1 MDNGFPSPVD
11 PSLELSDPNPNI
23 HELFREFD
31 KRFFWGK
38 LAAVEVKWSPRMTL
52 DRDGHGPEFHKH
64 MYRINGRIGSKISV
78 YHTFHDEVK
87 AQKVHV
93 WKCQGPCQHRPP
105 FYGYVKR
112 SMNRAPGPHDLW
124 HAEHKA
130 NCGGTFVKVLEPP
143 EYTKKK
149 KKGGKQLDKSKDT
162 KTEDKSL
169 DKKKLSDPTKG
180 TPKLTTI
187 FEKSP
192 PNSCPFRN
200 FTPFSGAGN
209 RLGGGP
215 SSSQQPKLD
224 LNQTKLNLTMIS
236 SSQSSVSSQGSVL
249 STISNTPSSSGGTK
263 RRKKTPPKSG
273 KKKAPPLPTSQI
285 TKYFVKKSPISDD
298 DTDLLVLSPPAKRP
312 KTKENEERCP
322 VCDKLALLS
331 SHLPICLSSIPD
343 DEDELQ
349 IVREIPPPQRISP
362 KEEGSSQ
369 VTSHDVMTSQ
379 NKVACPV
386 CGQCQD
392 VADAVSNPPS
402 DTSADHLLY
411 CGVVLLRIRYL
422 PL

>member
-1 MDNGFPSPVD
+1 
-11 PSLELSDPNPNI
+11 
-23 HELFREFD
+23 
-31 KRFFWGK
+31 
-38 LAAVEVKWSPRMTL
+38 
-52 DRDGHGPEFHKH
+52 
-64 MYRINGRIGSKISV
+64 
-78 YHTFHDEVK
+78 
-87 AQKVHV
+87 
-93 WKCQGPCQHRPP
+93 
-105 FYGYVKR
+105 
-112 SMNRAPGPHDLW
+112 MNRAPGPHDLW

-149 KKGGKQLDKSKDT
+149 KKLLNVELLQGGKQLDKSKDT
-162 KTEDKSL
+162 KTEEKPQ
-169 DKKKLSDPTKG
+169 DKKKPSDPTKG

-215 SSSQQPKLD
+215 SSSQQTKLD

-263 RRKKTPPKSG
+263 RRKTTPPKSG
-273 KKKAPPLPTSQI
+273 KKKAPPPPTGQI

-312 KTKENEERCP
+312 KTKEREERCP

-349 IVREIPPPQRISP
+349 IVREIPPQRISP
-362 KEEGSSQ
+362 KVEEGGSSR
-369 VTSHDVMTSQ
+369 VTSQNTMTSQNVMTSQ
-379 NKVACPV
+379 SKVACPV
-386 CGQCQD
+386 CGAM
-392 VADAVSNPPS
+392 VEE
-402 DTSADHLLY
+402 TSINSHLDG
-411 CGVVLLRIRYL
+411 CVTVL
-422 PL
+422 